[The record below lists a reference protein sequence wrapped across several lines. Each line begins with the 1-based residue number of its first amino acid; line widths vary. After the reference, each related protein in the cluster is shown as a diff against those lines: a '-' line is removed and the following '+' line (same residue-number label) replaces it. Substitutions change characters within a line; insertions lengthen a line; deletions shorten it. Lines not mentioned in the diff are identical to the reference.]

1 MDTDVIF
8 QSSVNG
14 LRTNKDLTLDLSN
27 FSSKSLIFTCGIS
40 EGGGKPGRME
50 KNGPGD
56 VVFASTF
63 GQTMTNGW
71 SINEG
76 TVYVG
81 NGGAAGQLSG
91 GAVHLAAG
99 TTLSFNRSDAALVQA
114 TDIEG
119 PGQVTMIGTGV
130 ATLSGNNTYSGGTTV
145 TSGLIGASAIS
156 NLGTGDINLNG
167 GGVQFAAAFDLTA
180 NNLVVGSSGA
190 TFNTN
195 GNDVTFANAF
205 QTGST
210 GQVTVTGAGSLSIGA
225 DQDYSGG
232 TSVNGTLLANA
243 ATSSTGS
250 GAVTVNSGGILGGDG
265 AISGDVTIDAGG
277 IIAPGNSVGELT
289 VGTLNLA
296 ASSAGVLEFNVS
308 PANDHIVVSS
318 GGGLTIDGGAFEL
331 VQEGTVSPFATPGTY
346 NLISYSGSIGGAGV
360 SALSVSNQQPGYSY
374 TFAATGTEVTL
385 TIATS
390 GVVSEWITDGS
401 GLWTDGA
408 NWSAAIPD
416 GAGETALF
424 TTSLTAP
431 SSVDLNGPKTV
442 GAMAFDSANGYTLTQ
457 GGAGALNLN
466 SGTVDPVQV
475 AIVDG
480 VHEVAADV
488 ALTSTLATEAL
499 DAADGLNIS
508 GGVSGAGGVTKTG
521 DGTLGLLGSNTFTG
535 DVDLGGGTTTFAS
548 GGLGAGSN
556 LGLDNATLVWD
567 SGNTDDV
574 SSKTV
579 TFGTDP
585 VSFDTNG
592 NNVTLA
598 NPIGD
603 SGASAFTKAGTGT
616 LELSADATF
625 TGDVTIADG
634 VLQLGSGAAAGSV
647 IGNIANS
654 GVLVINR
661 SDNVSFTNV
670 ISGTGGLNQSGT
682 GDLALPVAN
691 TFSGDTN
698 ILSGSITLQDATALQ
713 NSTLNYGSG
722 GGSIGFDTLTAV
734 TLGGLSGDKDLALEN
749 TTPAGVALTV
759 GGNGST
765 TSYSGVLSGTGAS
778 LQKNGAGILTLAG
791 VNTYDGATF
800 VNEGTLEVTGSING
814 TTIACGDGDI
824 INVNGGT
831 ITSSTFCDIEGDLNI
846 TAGGTANYDGG
857 VRGDNSDASVINVI
871 DGTLN
876 ATFLERRR
884 DANFGD
890 SVTGPT
896 AGPGAAPNVGLVV
909 GSSGTANID
918 SANIGTSNTG
928 GCVVVDGGILNVT
941 GTFAMGIHSS
951 LPARWSVF
959 DARSGELNITDTTN
973 GIVLSPGAT
982 IANKAAFYA
991 SGAICRV
998 GKITF
1003 GDAAGLDGIGLVDV
1017 TGDLYMGAGGAVQA
1031 APVFTSIF
1039 RLSGGNLAAST
1050 NWTSSVPVTLA
1061 DAYNSYITGADE
1073 FGDPYDIE
1081 LAGGLTGGGGV
1092 IKDGDGEVTV
1102 SGPITYTGDT
1112 QVWFGT
1118 LTLTSAGLADA
1129 SNILVEDGS
1138 GAILNLAFAGGD
1150 RVAEFAD
1157 DSGTYTTGTVGAVG
1171 SGADHETAAVT
1182 GTGLLYLNEDPPV
1195 TAGYDSWATGAG
1207 LTGANNGPTQDAEF
1221 DGIDNV
1227 LEFVLGGD
1235 PLASDTD
1242 ILPTLDASGANYV
1255 FSFTRDDESE
1265 AEVTLTFQY
1274 GSDLAGWTDVVI
1286 GADNGSSGS
1295 EVDIVEDGANPDQI
1309 TITVPKSGTEM
1320 FGRLRAVK

>member
-1 MDTDVIF
+1 MKPKFRSLIAAFHPLQRAAIVVTATVCAAAAHADQTWTGASDTLWDTAGNWNSAVPGAGENAVFDASSTANLSIDTNVDQSVGGIVLTSPAGPVSISNNALTLGAGGIDMSGATQDLTIGSNVTLAGSLAQEWSVASGQTLTVNGTLSRENFGHVNFNLTAGGTISIPSGTASALIPGATYNNTDLAALDGSKNVAPAASVITYVNNPNTGAATPNAPLGNWGPVDVIYSNTASGWSAWRASSSSSGSTYLMDGVRFGTANANGSPWVVEIKGGSAQYLNTENFQILVTPAVDTDVIF

-210 GQVTVTGAGSLSIGA
+210 GQITVTGAGSLSIDA

-232 TSVNGTLLANA
+232 TSVDGKLLANA
-243 ATSSTGS
+243 LTSSTGS
-250 GAVTVNSGGILGGDG
+250 GAVTVNSGGTLGGDG
-265 AISGDVTIDAGG
+265 AISGDVTIGAGG

-296 ASSAGVLEFNVS
+296 ASSTGVLEFNVS

-331 VQEGTVSPFATPGTY
+331 VQEGTTSPFSTPGTY

-360 SALSVSNQQPGYSY
+360 SALSVSNQQPGFSY

-431 SSVDLNGPKTV
+431 SSVDLNGAKTV
-442 GAMAFDSANGYTLTQ
+442 GAMSFDSANGYTLTQ
-457 GGAGALNLN
+457 GSAGALNLN
-466 SGTVDPVQV
+466 SGTVDPVLV

-488 ALTSTLATEAL
+488 ALTSTLAAEAL

-508 GGVSGAGGVTKTG
+508 GAVSGAGGVTKTG
-521 DGTLGLLGSNTFTG
+521 DGTLGLLGANTFTG
-535 DVDLGGGTTTFAS
+535 DVNLGGGSTTFAS

-592 NNVTLA
+592 NDVTLA
-598 NPIGD
+598 NPIGN

-625 TGDVTIADG
+625 TGGVTIADG

-647 IGNIANS
+647 IGNIANT
-654 GVLVINR
+654 GVLSINR
-661 SDNVSFTNV
+661 SDNVSLTNV
-670 ISGTGGLNQSGT
+670 ISGTGGLNQIGS

-698 ILSGSITLQDATALQ
+698 ILSGTLTLQDAAALQ
-713 NSTLNYGSG
+713 NSTLNYGIG
-722 GGSIGFDTLTAV
+722 GGSLSFDTLTAA

-765 TSYSGVLSGTGAS
+765 TTYSGVLSGTGAS
-778 LQKNGAGILTLAG
+778 LQKNGAGVLTLAG
-791 VNTYDGATF
+791 ANTYDGATF

-814 TTIACGDGDI
+814 TIIACGDGDI

-846 TAGGTANYDGG
+846 TGGGIANYNGG

-876 ATFLERRR
+876 ATVVERRR
-884 DANFGD
+884 DANFGE
-890 SVTGPT
+890 SETGPT

-928 GCVVVDGGILNVT
+928 GCVVVDGGILNVS
-941 GTFAMGIHSS
+941 GTFAM
-951 LPARWSVF
+951 
-959 DARSGELNITDTTN
+959 
-973 GIVLSPGAT
+973 
-982 IANKAAFYA
+982 
-991 SGAICRV
+991 
-998 GKITF
+998 
-1003 GDAAGLDGIGLVDV
+1003 
-1017 TGDLYMGAGGAVQA
+1017 
-1031 APVFTSIF
+1031 
-1039 RLSGGNLAAST
+1039 
-1050 NWTSSVPVTLA
+1050 
-1061 DAYNSYITGADE
+1061 
-1073 FGDPYDIE
+1073 
-1081 LAGGLTGGGGV
+1081 
-1092 IKDGDGEVTV
+1092 
-1102 SGPITYTGDT
+1102 
-1112 QVWFGT
+1112 
-1118 LTLTSAGLADA
+1118 
-1129 SNILVEDGS
+1129 
-1138 GAILNLAFAGGD
+1138 
-1150 RVAEFAD
+1150 
-1157 DSGTYTTGTVGAVG
+1157 
-1171 SGADHETAAVT
+1171 
-1182 GTGLLYLNEDPPV
+1182 
-1195 TAGYDSWATGAG
+1195 
-1207 LTGANNGPTQDAEF
+1207 
-1221 DGIDNV
+1221 
-1227 LEFVLGGD
+1227 
-1235 PLASDTD
+1235 
-1242 ILPTLDASGANYV
+1242 
-1255 FSFTRDDESE
+1255 
-1265 AEVTLTFQY
+1265 
-1274 GSDLAGWTDVVI
+1274 
-1286 GADNGSSGS
+1286 
-1295 EVDIVEDGANPDQI
+1295 
-1309 TITVPKSGTEM
+1309 
-1320 FGRLRAVK
+1320 